1 MSSVNFD
8 TKIQPIAVQPANVI
22 EPTSSVFST
31 QNTIIIILSVLLIL
45 SFLGINLLDIL
56 SNIIKSI
63 ANILGPVVTKFLSL
77 IGFTTGTVLNTSAD
91 VVSDTSK
98 LAIDIAEGSIQDI
111 GNLLIKASK
120 RGTASSS
127 LNNSLSAPVT
137 ADVPLKDISEDPIQ
151 KPISAAKQNWCLIGE
166 FDNKRKCVPMVDF
179 NKCMSG
185 KIFDNEQSCL
195 SA

>member
-8 TKIQPIAVQPANVI
+8 TKIQPITVQPANVI

-63 ANILGPVVTKFLSL
+63 ADILGPVVTKFLSL